1 MRVRAVRSPLSW
13 RAAAPLSVLLVALSA
28 CGAAPDD
35 PEPPAGAATSVSNC
49 GVAVPTATPP
59 ARIFAAFHN
68 GIEAVYALGAGDKLV
83 GAAYL
88 DNPLLPEYTA
98 QFHPD
103 QQKPA
108 YYPEEYPS
116 REEVLRLD
124 PDFVVSGF
132 TGAFTGEG
140 LGTRAELRKI
150 GIGSYLFTQY
160 CPTADGEGQKS
171 LADNDVSLDSVYA
184 DLTDLGR
191 VLGAPTQADALVTR
205 MKQTVAD
212 VEGKLAGVRRP
223 RVAMLNRPGNGELRV
238 FGTHDVATT
247 IIEKAGGTQAFD
259 DVPGRLTRI
268 GTEELIKRRPDVIVV
283 PACCGADVGPDDAQ
297 SVIDA
302 LRADPALANVPAIT
316 NNRVYAVTFAEIT
329 PGVRNAGAV
338 ANLAK
343 LLHPERF

>member
-1 MRVRAVRSPLSW
+1 MRVRALWPLMF
-13 RAAAPLSVLLVALSA
+13 VLLTAGCAGSA
-28 CGAAPDD
+28 
-35 PEPPAGAATSVSNC
+35 PEPAAGAATNC
-49 GVAVPTATPP
+49 GVALPEKPPTK
-59 ARIFAAFHN
+59 IFAAFHN

-88 DNPLLPEYTA
+88 DNPILPAYEKE
-98 QFHPD
+98 FRPGEK
-103 QQKPA
+103 KPA

-132 TGAFTGEG
+132 TGAFTAEG
-140 LGTRAELRKI
+140 LGTRAELNKI

-171 LADNDVSLDSVYA
+171 LANNDVTLDGVYA
-184 DLTDLGR
+184 DLTELGR
-191 VLGAPTQADALVTR
+191 VLGAAGKADELTST

-212 VEGKLAGVRRP
+212 VEKKLTGVEKP
-223 RVAMLNRPGNGELRV
+223 KVAMLNRPGGGELRV
-238 FGTHDVATT
+238 FGTGDVATT

-259 DVPGRLTRI
+259 DVPGRLTRV
-268 GTEELIKRRPDVIVV
+268 GTEELIKRSPDVIVV
-283 PACCGADVGPDDAQ
+283 PACCGADVGSEGAA
-297 SVIDA
+297 SVIDGLA
-302 LRADPALANVPAIT
+302 KDPALANVPAVKNKRI
-316 NNRVYAVTFAEIT
+316 YAVTFAEVT